1 MPSSTPHFA
10 GGALPLPEAEICCLA
25 RFAAKGLGAVWGL
38 QPSLLTAAEV
48 AAQDG
53 LSRRWVPGG
62 ASRAGA
68 RPLATQGQSDVP
80 PPCVT

>member
-10 GGALPLPEAEICCLA
+10 GGALPLPEAEIRCLA
-25 RFAAKGLGAVWGL
+25 RFAAKRLGAVCGL

-53 LSRRWVPGG
+53 LSRRWVYQ
-62 ASRAGA
+62 AELAEAGA
-68 RPLATQGQSDVP
+68 RPLAMQGQSDVP
-80 PPCVT
+80 PHA